1 MEFAFFALFYAGIT
15 LCKSC
20 IVFHV
25 TVISVLYSISSC
37 MDEELFKHALFESI
51 EKLNNLGLNLK
62 RKQLEAL
69 RSAKIFRK
77 NPVKS
82 FQ

>member
-1 MEFAFFALFYAGIT
+1 MLGSHYVNHV
-15 LCKSC
+15 LCF
-20 IVFHV
+20 I
-25 TVISVLYSISSC
+25 LQGYRYYSISSC
-37 MDEELFKHALFESI
+37 MDEELFKHALFEPI